1 MSSGLVEP
9 RKRRPPGVMVAPTI
23 DYVMEPL
30 FERFREEHTHVFEES
45 TNLVEAK
52 EGARR
57 RKNILNTRRVQGCDE
72 RSKHDIY

>member
-1 MSSGLVEP
+1 MSSGLEEP
-9 RKRRPPGVMVAPTI
+9 RKRRPLGVMVAPAI

-52 EGARR
+52 QGARC
-57 RKNILNTRRVQGCDE
+57 RKNIMNMMRIQENDE
-72 RSKHDIY
+72 WSEHQ